1 MFRPPRP
8 PCAAVEAAM
17 STLPDAARSAP
28 ALATPVFP
36 TLRILANEVQP
47 RGAFAEAQAAYLA
60 PDPAVVAAL
69 DAALEATATGVVAH
83 FYMDPQLQGVLAACS
98 WPHIHVS
105 DSLVMA
111 DRAVD
116 MVAAGAR
123 AIVVLGVDFMSENV
137 RAMLDAAGHADV
149 PVYRVAADPIGCS
162 LAEAADAVAYGA
174 YLLQASR
181 TPHALHVVYINTSLQ
196 AKARAESLVPTI
208 TVTSSNVVRTILQAF
223 AQLPEVEI
231 FFGPDTY
238 MGRNLHTLLR
248 GAAALGDDACRALH
262 PAHTAATIAAALPRL
277 HIFTQGACVVH
288 HMFGADVVETVRAH
302 HADALLSAHLEVP
315 GEMFELAA
323 EAARRGRGVV
333 GSTSQILTFIEQTL
347 AGTPAGSAPLA
358 VVLGTEAGMITPIVR
373 EVQRLLR
380 RRDDALAV
388 DIIFPVAAEAVA
400 ATGDEALPLVPGV
413 LGGEGCSTA
422 GGCATCP
429 YMKMNTLD
437 GLRWVLGKRQ
447 AGDAAALAPMAPRS
461 YPEIIAGEAVATLGG
476 RSILAMRALGRDGA
490 LPAVLAERVRSVQV
504 IGQTP
509 HVASAN

>member
-1 MFRPPRP
+1 
-8 PCAAVEAAM
+8 M
-17 STLPDAARSAP
+17 SPTPSVDAASSQPDHAI
-28 ALATPVFP
+28 PVFP
-36 TLRILANEVQP
+36 TLRIAADHVEA

-60 PDPAVVAAL
+60 PDPALVAAL
-69 DAALEATATGVVAH
+69 DQALAATSTGVVAH

-111 DRAVD
+111 DRAVE

-137 RAMLDAAGHADV
+137 RAMLDAAGHVDV
-149 PVYRVAADPIGCS
+149 PVYRVAAEPIGCS

-181 TPHALHVVYINTSLQ
+181 TPHALHVVYINTSLE
-196 AKARAESLVPTI
+196 AKARAEALVPTI

-223 AQLPEVEI
+223 AQLPEVEV

-238 MGRNLHTLLR
+238 MGNNLHTLLR

-262 PAHTAATIAAALPRL
+262 PAHTAATIRAALPRL

-288 HMFGADVVETVRAH
+288 HLFGADVVRLVRAH
-302 HADALLSAHLEVP
+302 YADALLSAHLEVP

-323 EAARRGRGVV
+323 EAARLGRGVV
-333 GSTSQILTFIEQTL
+333 GSTSQILAFIEQAL
-347 AGTPAGSAPLA
+347 ASTPVGAAPVQ

-380 RRDDALAV
+380 ARSDALAV
-388 DIIFPVAAEAVA
+388 DIIFPVASEAVA
-400 ATGDEALPLVPGV
+400 ATGDAALPLVPGV

-437 GLRWVLGKRQ
+437 GLRWVLRKR
-447 AGDAAALAPMAPRS
+447 AEGDDIALAAMVPRT
-461 YPEIIAGEAVATLGG
+461 YGERVAGEAIATLGG
-476 RSILAMRALGRDGA
+476 RSILAMRALGRSGA
-490 LPAVLAERVRSVQV
+490 LPATLAARVA
-504 IGQTP
+504 G
-509 HVASAN
+509 A